1 MNKNLACFIIKFSYA
16 KIILKCYLYGGFIV
30 ELSTILMGIGI
41 VCIIIS
47 FFLKDS
53 SARMEKDLEE
63 LSISIYQE
71 TNSLKKRLKMVEE
84 ELLLEPNF
92 TVKSPAPPK
101 KVMGTPKQPP
111 VQQKVEQPKVIN
123 EILRNQVIQLNKQG
137 HTIEEISKMS
147 TLSKDLVQAILL
159 GGK

>member
-1 MNKNLACFIIKFSYA
+1 M
-16 KIILKCYLYGGFIV
+16 
-30 ELSTILMGIGI
+30 ELSIILMGIGI

-53 SARMEKDLEE
+53 SAKVEKDLEE

-71 TNSLKKRLKMVEE
+71 TNSLKKRLKIVEE

-92 TVKSPAPPK
+92 TVKSPTPLK
-101 KVMGTPKQPP
+101 KTIGTSKQLPIQQPIAQPKQ
-111 VQQKVEQPKVIN
+111 IN

-137 HTIEEISKMS
+137 YTIEEISKMS
-147 TLSKDLVQAILL
+147 TLSKEQVQSILL
-159 GGK
+159 GGNR